1 MDSFFPFL
9 FFFGGGGGGG
19 DAGFVRCPSGL
30 KPLGVE
36 VRAGFEALEQFAL
49 RVHVD
54 GGLGL

>member
-1 MDSFFPFL
+1 MDSFFLFY
-9 FFFGGGGGGG
+9 FFFLGGGGG